1 MKWHHKPNSK
11 IIRGLLMLLLAASA
25 GASWALDADTDGDG
39 LPDSTDPDPLHSN
52 FYTPDPA
59 FAAGGLMMEKISKG
73 DDGAY
78 AMQVQPD
85 GKIVTAGVYT
95 NSHGLFDIAVSR
107 LQADGQLDPAFNNG
121 QPLQLK
127 SNQEAHYVPQGIIQ
141 QLDGKLMLAG
151 YRLTR
156 YNLTPWAMRLNAD
169 GSMDSAFGKN
179 GLLLTSVGLGGAF
192 VGLAQQ
198 ADGKVVAAGYALRK
212 NSDVDLTFAAVRYN
226 ADGSLDTGFGTQ
238 GKAFL
243 DNGALHPY
251 PTAMLLQRNGGIVVG
266 GTYRK
271 PGGKLGFMLA
281 RFLPDGAVDTGF
293 GAAGIATVSLQKYN
307 DVLGRVAEQ
316 ADGKLLAAGYS
327 ESKPSSKGKF
337 RDFALVRFSADG
349 SLDTGFAG
357 GKVLQDFNAG
367 RDEAGAL
374 WVLPSGNIVAA
385 GGADA
390 GQGLTFGLAVFRPD
404 GTLDT
409 SAIPAGKQA
418 VYYPGANG
426 TTIKAVTIKAM
437 QQQADGKLVMAGW
450 AQDPAAKKSKNTLVA
465 RFYAADSDGDGVPDP
480 ADGFPLDPLQP

>member
-1 MKWHHKPNSK
+1 MKWHRKLNRK
-11 IIRGLLMLLLAASA
+11 ITRGLLLLLLAASA
-25 GASWALDADTDGDG
+25 GASWAVDADTDGDG

-59 FAAGGLMMEKISKG
+59 FAAGGLLMEKISKG

-78 AMQVQPD
+78 AMLVQPD

-107 LQADGQLDPAFNNG
+107 LQVNGQPDPAFNNG
-121 QPLQLK
+121 LPLQLK
-127 SNQEAHYVPQGIIQ
+127 SNQEAHYVPQGVIR

-151 YRLTR
+151 YLLTR
-156 YNLTPWAMRLNAD
+156 FNLTPWVLRLNPD
-169 GSMDSAFGKN
+169 GSADSSFGKN
-179 GLLLTSVGLGGAF
+179 GLLLTNVGVGGTF
-192 VGLAQQ
+192 IGLAQQ

-212 NSDVDLTFAAVRYN
+212 RSDVDLTFAAVRYN
-226 ADGSLDTGFGTQ
+226 TDGSLDTGFGTQ

-251 PTAMLLQRNGGIVVG
+251 ATAMLLQRNGNIVVG

-271 PGGKLGFMLA
+271 PRGKHGFMLA
-281 RFLPDGAVDTGF
+281 RFLQDGSVDTGF
-293 GAAGIATVSLQKYN
+293 GAAGIVTVSLQKYS
-307 DVLGRVAEQ
+307 DVLSRVAEQ
-316 ADGKLLAAGYS
+316 ADGKLVAAGYS
-327 ESKPSSKGKF
+327 ESKPASKGKF
-337 RDFALVRFSADG
+337 RDFALVRVNVDG

-390 GQGLTFGLAVFRPD
+390 GQGQALGLAVFRPD

-409 SAIPAGKQA
+409 SAIPTGKQT
-418 VYYPGANG
+418 VYYPGAKG
-426 TTIKAVTIKAM
+426 TTIKAM

-450 AQDPAAKKSKNTLVA
+450 AQDPASKKSMNTLVA

-480 ADGFPLDPLQP
+480 ADAFPLDPLQQ